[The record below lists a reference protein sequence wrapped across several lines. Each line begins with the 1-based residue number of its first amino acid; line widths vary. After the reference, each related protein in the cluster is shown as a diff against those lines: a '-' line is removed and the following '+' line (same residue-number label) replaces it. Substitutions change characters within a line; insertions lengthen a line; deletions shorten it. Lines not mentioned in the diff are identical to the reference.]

1 MSMTQRDKIL
11 IEKAEAARKR
21 RDYFAAAELEGTADT
36 KEANERLHVI
46 ASNTY
51 HDEEYFG
58 GLA

>member
-1 MSMTQRDKIL
+1 MTMTDRDKIL

-36 KEANERLHVI
+36 KEANEILHVI
-46 ASNTY
+46 ASGTY

-58 GLA
+58 GLI